1 MDQLT
6 LFNPEWPC
14 LGTDESGKGDYLGP
28 LVVAG
33 ACLDEPAARTL
44 SGLGVMD
51 CKRLT
56 DRRVTDLAAKVRE
69 VCGPK
74 RFAEVE
80 VTPEAYNRLY
90 EEMKREGKN
99 LNALLAWAH
108 VRVIENVL
116 KQTSCDRVIADQFGD
131 ERLIRSRLRAAFP
144 DRKLTLIQRHRAEDH
159 IAVAAA
165 SVLARARFLAWM
177 GEASGRYGMS
187 LPKGASSAVT
197 EAARAFV
204 AKHGSSEL
212 RQVAKLHFR
221 TTQEVMKTVT
231 SGG

>member
-6 LFNPEWPC
+6 LFDPDWPC

-56 DRRVTDLAAKVRE
+56 DRRVTDLAAKIRK

-80 VTPEAYNRLY
+80 IPPETYNRLY
-90 EEMKREGKN
+90 EDMKREGKS
-99 LNALLAWAH
+99 LNTLLAWGH

-116 KQTSCDRVIADQFGD
+116 KQTACRRIIADQFGD
-131 ERLIRSRLRAAFP
+131 ERLIRSRLKAAFP
-144 DRKLTLIQRHRAEDH
+144 GLKLTLIQRHRAEDH

-177 GEASGRYGMS
+177 EEASGRYAMP
-187 LPKGASSAVT
+187 LPKGASAAVT
-197 EAARAFV
+197 DAARAFI
-204 AKHGSSEL
+204 AKHGSVEL
-212 RQVAKLHFR
+212 RKIAKLHFR
-221 TTQEVMKTVT
+221 TTREVLKTVA
-231 SGG
+231 SDE